1 MATQLSCLFS
11 ARFLTTEELFK
22 SSVLTKGFR
31 ALRKHRC
38 RVFGIPLSF
47 WSLKMEE
54 LVPLEKPTL
63 THTSKEPEA
72 QAWVQIGTQLPPTQ
86 DKPASSSLAPPT
98 LEKEKEEERDEDANS
113 EVLLHVD
120 EEAEPFQV
128 DDAIENEAEGDTQ
141 NEEDTKKEEE
151 GAEGSGSSKKDEG
164 GNRSP
169 RDRDRRDRDRDDDE
183 KRWSRTN
190 SSDPKLIRA
199 RVFVGH
205 LNTDK
210 ASRKD
215 VEELFEPF
223 GKVLGT
229 SLQQGYGFVQY
240 ESEESARKAIR
251 ELHGVHFCGMK
262 LGK

>member
-1 MATQLSCLFS
+1 
-11 ARFLTTEELFK
+11 
-22 SSVLTKGFR
+22 
-31 ALRKHRC
+31 
-38 RVFGIPLSF
+38 
-47 WSLKMEE
+47 MEE

-86 DKPASSSLAPPT
+86 DKPASSSLAPST

-128 DDAIENEAEGDTQ
+128 DDAIENEAEGETQ

-151 GAEGSGSSKKDEG
+151 GAEGSGSSKKDDG

>member
-1 MATQLSCLFS
+1 M
-11 ARFLTTEELFK
+11 FLENPAEFLKF
-22 SSVLTKGFR
+22 
-31 ALRKHRC
+31 
-38 RVFGIPLSF
+38 
-47 WSLKMEE
+47 KMEE

-63 THTSKEPEA
+63 THPSKEPEA

-86 DKPASSSLAPPT
+86 DKPATSSLVAPPT

-128 DDAIENEAEGDTQ
+128 DDAIENEAEGETQ
-141 NEEDTKKEEE
+141 NDEDTKKEEE

-169 RDRDRRDRDRDDDE
+169 REHDRRDRDDDE

-223 GKVLGT
+223 GKILGT

-240 ESEESARKAIR
+240 ETEESARKAIR